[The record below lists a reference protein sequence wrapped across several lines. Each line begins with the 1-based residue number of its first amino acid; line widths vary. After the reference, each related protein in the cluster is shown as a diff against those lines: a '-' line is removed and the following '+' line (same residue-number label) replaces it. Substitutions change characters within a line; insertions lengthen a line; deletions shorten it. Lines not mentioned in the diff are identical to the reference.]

1 MFKIIGADGKQ
12 YGPVSAEQ
20 IRQWF
25 AEGRAKPETL
35 VQAEGSADWKPLA
48 QFPELAPAAPAGVVP
63 PPVPP
68 PLATGQ
74 PRPDVPTYLAPAI
87 ISTIFCCMP
96 FGIVAI
102 VFAAQVSTRLNAG
115 DVAGAQRAS
124 ANART
129 WFWITFGCGILAMA
143 FWFPVFFRMH
153 MFRPYRS
160 W

>member
-20 IRQWF
+20 VRQWF

-35 VQAEGSADWKPLA
+35 VQAEGSTDWKPLG
-48 QFPELAPAAPAGVVP
+48 QFPELAAAAPAGVA
-63 PPVPP
+63 P
-68 PLATGQ
+68 PLGGNQ
-74 PRPDVPTYLAPAI
+74 PRPDVPTYLVPAI

-115 DVAGAQRAS
+115 DVAGAQKAS
-124 ANART
+124 RNART
-129 WFWITFGCGILAMA
+129 WFWAAFLVGLITSTIWLGLVTHRGMRFHR
-143 FWFPVFFRMH
+143 W
-153 MFRPYRS
+153 
-160 W
+160 

>member
-35 VQAEGSADWKPLA
+35 VQAEGSADWKPLG
-48 QFPELAPAAPAGVVP
+48 QFPELAAAAPAGGVP
-63 PPVPP
+63 PPVSP
-68 PLATGQ
+68 PLSGNQ
-74 PRPDVPTYLAPAI
+74 PRPNVPTYLVPAI

-102 VFAAQVSTRLNAG
+102 IFAAQVSTKLNAG
-115 DVAGAQRAS
+115 DVAGAQKAS
-124 ANART
+124 KNART
-129 WFWITFGCGILAMA
+129 WFWVSFFVGLISLA
-143 FWFPVFFRMH
+143 FWVTLVSHRGMRVH
-153 MFRPYRS
+153 R

>member
-35 VQAEGSADWKPLA
+35 VQAEGSADWKPLG
-48 QFPELAPAAPAGVVP
+48 QFPELTAPAPAGVVT
-63 PPVPP
+63 PPV
-68 PLATGQ
+68 ATGQ
-74 PRPDVPTYLAPAI
+74 PRPYVATYLVPAI

-102 VFAAQVSTRLNAG
+102 VFAAQVSTRLKAG
-115 DVAGAQRAS
+115 DVAGAQKAS
-124 ANART
+124 RNART
-129 WFWITFGCGILAMA
+129 WFWAAFFVGLISSTFWLAL
-143 FWFPVFFRMH
+143 VMH
-153 MFRPYRS
+153 RGMRLHR